1 MNGLSRRLHEL
12 EENELE
18 FPEDDEIFLHVGD
31 SDEVE
36 LHNRAQAL
44 RETMRADAE
53 EIINNTDLTIEQQNE
68 MSKQLLSRLSER
80 EKAIVEQSSNFI
92 EYRLKRLLYKHFAAG
107 YPKGEDTRVMLRI
120 MWFFREMDKLNS
132 VNHLEDYEF
141 EHNRN
146 EEDPSFDDFAWWDTL
161 EAKKLKLFPEGVF
174 TEKSY
179 EAVEEEYDTHIA
191 RKIREYYEAHPGE
204 REALINGLNRKIE
217 ELKKSE

>member
-1 MNGLSRRLHEL
+1 MNGLSRKLHEL
-12 EENELE
+12 EKNELD
-18 FPEDDEIFLHVGD
+18 FPEDDEIFLHIGD
-31 SDEVE
+31 ADEIE
-36 LHNRAQAL
+36 LHDHAQTIK
-44 RETMRADAE
+44 ETMRAEAE

-68 MSKQLLSRLSER
+68 MSKQLLSRLTETER
-80 EKAIVEQSSNFI
+80 AILEQSSSFI

-120 MWFFREMDKLNS
+120 MWFFREMDKLNY

-146 EEDPSFDDFAWWDTL
+146 EEDPAFDDCAWWDAL
-161 EAKKLKLFPEGVF
+161 EAEKLKLFSEGVF

-179 EAVEEEYDTHIA
+179 EAVEEEYDLHIS
-191 RKIREYYEAHPGE
+191 RIIREYYEAHPE
-204 REALINGLNRKIE
+204 EWAALNRKIE

>member
-68 MSKQLLSRLSER
+68 MSKQLLSRLTER

-92 EYRLKRLLYKHFAAG
+92 EYRLKRLFYKHFAAG

-120 MWFFREMDKLNS
+120 MWFFREMDKLNY

-146 EEDPSFDDFAWWDTL
+146 EEDPEFDDYAWWDAL

-179 EAVEEEYDTHIA
+179 EAVEEEYDLHIA

-204 REALINGLNRKIE
+204 REALINGFKQENRGAKE
-217 ELKKSE
+217 E

>member
-1 MNGLSRRLHEL
+1 MNGLSRKLHEL
-12 EENELE
+12 EKNELE
-18 FPEDDEIFLHVGD
+18 FPEDAEIFLHIGD
-31 SDEVE
+31 ADEIE
-36 LHNRAQAL
+36 LHNHAQAL
-44 RETMRADAE
+44 RETMRAEAE

-80 EKAIVEQSSNFI
+80 ERAILEQSNNFI
-92 EYRLKRLLYKHFAAG
+92 EYRLKRLLFKYFAAG
-107 YPKGEDTRVMLRI
+107 YPEGEDTRVMLRI
-120 MWFFREMDKLNS
+120 MWFFCEMDKLNY

-146 EEDPSFDDFAWWDTL
+146 EEDSAFDDYAWWDAL
-161 EAKKLKLFPEGVF
+161 EAEKLKLFPEGVF

-179 EAVEEEYDTHIA
+179 ESVEEEYDLHIA

-204 REALINGLNRKIE
+204 REALINGLNKKIE